1 MFNFKEFENLLKS
14 TLLKAGFKPPIIRR
28 ERVMEE
34 RAEMYDDGE
43 PILDKNGKPKTE
55 STFKMLIE
63 DPV

>member
-1 MFNFKEFENLLKS
+1 
-14 TLLKAGFKPPIIRR
+14 
-28 ERVMEE
+28 MEE